1 MRALLRLFI
10 ILFVCLPIAFLAYFT
25 TTSLVG
31 DIAAASFFFNPNSH
45 RSATIT
51 ASSDTSLD
59 IAADGPFCLFRDGN
73 KVDVICSTPDP
84 RPGSPNAVKL
94 TTTLKTGKWS
104 VFAAN
109 KDIDMYLES
118 DPPLVYNMHNIVTAV
133 AIDIGIL
140 LIICS
145 LIILFTVAGTDEG
158 DN

>member
-1 MRALLRLFI
+1 MRAFFRFFFTWL
-10 ILFVCLPIAFLAYFT
+10 VCLIIVLGGYLT
-25 TTSLVG
+25 TASLTG
-31 DIAAASFFFNPNSH
+31 NIAADSFFFNPNSH

-51 ASSDTSLD
+51 ANSDTSLD
-59 IAADGPFCLFRDGN
+59 IAANSSFCLFRDGN

-104 VFAAN
+104 VFTAN

-118 DPPLVYNMHNIVTAV
+118 DPPLVYNMHNIVTAIV
-133 AIDIGIL
+133 IDVILFLL
-140 LIICS
+140 LI
-145 LIILFTVAGTDEG
+145 LIVFMVAEANNK